1 MNEPAKLSRVGHL
14 LNSSISLMTNGL
26 LLAALFGLAITL
38 PGSWL
43 MLYVLLGVLGGLILL
58 RFALLSLL
66 GKRQTVEY
74 RDPDYQQ
81 AESTLMGKFPGP
93 SRPKV
98 SRK

>member
-1 MNEPAKLSRVGHL
+1 MNEAAKRSRVGPL
-14 LNSSISLMTNGL
+14 LNSCISLMTNGL
-26 LLAALFGLAITL
+26 LLAVLVGLVITL
-38 PGSWL
+38 QGPWL
-43 MLYVLLGVLGGLILL
+43 VLYVLLGVLGGLILL